1 MPAHRKPTAVL
12 RLTGGFKRHPERE
25 RARENEPESIGP
37 IGDPP
42 KRLKSKAALE
52 SWAGLVAQAP
62 WATASHRSL
71 LELTARLEVKVQHGT
86 ANATELRCY
95 FACLAKLCITPSDNS
110 RAVMPKKGAEG
121 NRFAAI
127 RERWGAQK
135 KR

>member
-42 KRLKSKAALE
+42 KRLRSKAALE
-52 SWAGLVAQAP
+52 SWTGLVAQAP

-71 LELTARLEVKVQHGT
+71 LELAARLEVKTQNGT
-86 ANATELRCY
+86 ATSTEQRLY

-110 RAVMPKKGAEG
+110 KAVMPKKPAAPS
-121 NRFAAI
+121 RFGVI
-127 RERWGAQK
+127 RA
-135 KR
+135 KRRGTKT

>member
-37 IGDPP
+37 IGEPP

-62 WATASHRSL
+62 WATGSHRSL
-71 LELTARLEVKVQHGT
+71 VELTARLEVRVQNGT
-86 ANATELRCY
+86 ATSTEQRLY
-95 FACLAKLCITPSDNS
+95 FACLAKLCVTPSDNS
-110 RAVMPKKGAEG
+110 KAAMPKK
-121 NRFAAI
+121 AAAPSRLGLI
-127 RERWGAQK
+127 RARRRAK
-135 KR
+135 TP